1 MIKKIVN
8 LILKQNSVGGK
19 WLGGFKQVASGAT
32 MYVTFINLALLAVT
46 AYGTTVAPWMQG
58 KGLNIP
64 FAVFFGI
71 IFLVILIVL
80 GFEYKVAV
88 PSNFIFWND
97 QWWRHDNP
105 IRNKMNNLE
114 KRLNTKIDKSDK
126 RLERIE
132 EALKR
137 IEGQK

>member
-1 MIKKIVN
+1 M
-8 LILKQNSVGGK
+8 
-19 WLGGFKQVASGAT
+19 ASGAT
-32 MYVTFINLALLAVT
+32 MYVTFINLLLLAVT

-64 FAVFFGI
+64 FVIFFAFI
-71 IFLVILIVL
+71 LLIVLVVL

-105 IRNKMNNLE
+105 IRRKMNNME
-114 KRLNTKIDKSDK
+114 KRLNEKIDKSDA
-126 RLERIE
+126 RLVKIE

-137 IEGQK
+137 IEKQNLSD